1 MRAVRV
7 VLATENDALGTSLS
21 QALGAEGVGVVCH
34 GGLLGLYAVLLK
46 EEPDV
51 VLLDGALPSLALE
64 ATAKFLRSKS
74 AARRFPMVLLVS
86 SSDGRDDDEPDAA
99 KLAQACGADD
109 FIDRAAAPAD
119 IGRVALRVAHKA
131 TGGFDF
137 VPDSGKHV
145 VPTSAPATDGAPAPA
160 VTRPAALVV
169 DDDAAI
175 ARLLKKILE
184 SSCQVTVV
192 NDGQA
197 AIDACAAQD
206 FAVVFCD
213 LAMPGVTGPDVYRSV
228 LATKPALAARFVFVT
243 AHSID
248 PKEIEFFMGLTNR
261 IVHKPF
267 TMREI
272 VVAAQHMLALP

>member
-1 MRAVRV
+1 VRSVRV
-7 VLATENDALGTSLS
+7 VLATENGALGAALS
-21 QALGAEGVGVVCH
+21 QALAAEGVGVVCH

-51 VLLDGALPSLALE
+51 VLLDGALPNLALE
-64 ATAKFLRSKS
+64 ATAKFLRSKG
-74 AARRFPMVLLVS
+74 ATRRFPTVLLVS
-86 SSDGRDDDEPDAA
+86 SNDDETDPA
-99 KLAQACGADD
+99 KLAQTCAADD
-109 FIDRAAAPAD
+109 FIDRAAPPAH
-119 IGRVALRVAHKA
+119 IARVALRVAHKA
-131 TGGFDF
+131 TGGFEF
-137 VPDSGKHV
+137 VPDSGKHAL
-145 VPTSAPATDGAPAPA
+145 PTEVAPSAEAAA
-160 VTRPAALVV
+160 VSVATRPAALVV
-169 DDDAAI
+169 DDDMAI

-184 SSCQVTVV
+184 SICQVTVV
-192 NDGQA
+192 HDGQA

-228 LATKPALAARFVFVT
+228 LAAKPALAARFVFVT

>member
-7 VLATENDALGTSLS
+7 VLATENEALGVAVTH
-21 QALGAEGVGVVCH
+21 ALAAEGVGVVCH
-34 GGLLGLYAVLLK
+34 GALLGLYAVLLK

-64 ATAKFLRSKS
+64 ATAKFLRSKG
-74 AARRFPMVLLVS
+74 AARRFPIVLLS
-86 SSDGRDDDEPDAA
+86 SSSEDAPDPA
-99 KLAQACGADD
+99 KLAQTCAADD
-109 FIDRAAAPAD
+109 FIDRAAPPSQIA
-119 IGRVALRVAHKA
+119 RVAIRVAHKA
-131 TGGFDF
+131 GGGFDLI
-137 VPDSGKHV
+137 PDSGKHIL
-145 VPTSAPATDGAPAPA
+145 PTAPGDAGRPAAEPA
-160 VTRPAALVV
+160 KPAALVV
-169 DDDAAI
+169 DDDVAI
-175 ARLLKKILE
+175 ARMLKKILE
-184 SSCQVTVV
+184 SSCHVTVV
-192 NDGQA
+192 HDGQA

-213 LAMPGVTGPDVYRSV
+213 LAMPGVTGPEVYRSV
-228 LATKPALAARFVFVT
+228 LASNPALAARFVFVT

-272 VVAAQHMLALP
+272 VVAAQRMLAPSDT